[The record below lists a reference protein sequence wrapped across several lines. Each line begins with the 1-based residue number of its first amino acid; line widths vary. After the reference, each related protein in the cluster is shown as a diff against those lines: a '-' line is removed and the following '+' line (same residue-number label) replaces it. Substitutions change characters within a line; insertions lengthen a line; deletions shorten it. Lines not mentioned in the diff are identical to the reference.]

1 MNIVILGAGV
11 SGVAAAALAR
21 QLGCEA
27 QICTDSDT
35 AQLPEAD
42 LVVASPGVHPLRS
55 ALYQEARA
63 RGVEMISELEFGFR
77 HFPHPVVAITGTNG
91 KTTTTELTTH
101 LLQNS
106 GVKAVSAGN
115 IGLPLSAV
123 AAELLAGKSE
133 VQLAVVEVSSF
144 QLELIRDFAPVA
156 AALLNL
162 ASDHEDRYAD
172 GFAGY
177 CRAKERIFTHV
188 APEHRVYGLSMT
200 EFPHLLS
207 WHDGK
212 LYCGE
217 KLIVDPAATTM
228 HLPHNV
234 ENLAAALELTYHVL
248 GRFPA
253 LPEAL
258 AGFAP
263 GAHRQ
268 EVVAQR
274 HGITFIDDSKATNPA
289 AVWAALRADS
299 APAVL
304 LLGGLDKGMD
314 FSSFAAL
321 GAGIR
326 AVVIFGECRDKI
338 RAALPKDLP
347 IFDGGSDFARVVEL
361 AARAARP
368 GDRVLLSP
376 ACASMDMFKNYAE
389 RGDRFRELAL
399 ALPEEVFN
407 A

>member
-1 MNIVILGAGV
+1 MKIVILGAGV
-11 SGVAAAALAR
+11 SGLAADALAR
-21 QLGCEA
+21 QLGWNT

-35 AQLPEAD
+35 AVLPDAD

-55 ALYQEARA
+55 ALYQQAQL

-77 HFPHPVVAITGTNG
+77 HFKKPVIAITGTNG

-101 LLQNS
+101 ILNQS
-106 GVKAVSAGN
+106 GVRAAAAGN

-123 AAELLAGKSE
+123 AAELLAGKSD

-144 QLELIRDFAPVA
+144 QLELVRDFAPVT
-156 AALLNL
+156 AALINL
-162 ASDHEDRYAD
+162 ASDHEDRYQD

-177 CRAKERIFTHV
+177 RRAKERIFAHV
-188 APEHRVYGLSMT
+188 DPERRVYGLSMI
-200 EFPHLLS
+200 EFPHLL
-207 WHDGK
+207 DLRGGK
-212 LYCGE
+212 LFYGDRR
-217 KLIVDPAATTM
+217 LIDPATTTM
-228 HLPHNV
+228 RLPHNV
-234 ENLAAALELTYHVL
+234 ENLAVALELVYHYL
-248 GRFPA
+248 GHFPA

-258 AGFAP
+258 DGFAP

-268 EVVAQR
+268 MVVAQR
-274 HGITFIDDSKATNPA
+274 HGIVFVDDSKATNPA
-289 AVWAALRADS
+289 AVWAAIRADS

-326 AVVIFGECRDKI
+326 AVVVFGECRAKI
-338 RAALPKDLP
+338 RAALPAGLTVY
-347 IFDGGSDFARVVEL
+347 DGGNDFARTVEL

-399 ALPEEVFN
+399 ALKEEIFN